1 MLFSFG
7 FYSSLLLV
15 FFIHGWV
22 YAILLGRK
30 SRIRESPADGWLAL
44 FLVICVLYI
53 SPWMLGFGGWY
64 DTQPYRD
71 ILFYVPFQQL
81 FLLGPVIFC
90 YVRSLLNPGFRF
102 KGKEWLHF
110 LPALLYL
117 IYSLVVLLTDQWILG
132 RYYFLASGLDPD
144 FETWY
149 QLTGFLSM
157 LLYFWLSL
165 RYYLSYRKMVPQL
178 VSYADQARFRWVG
191 HFLLAFLVILVLR
204 GFFFL
209 LGLFTELS
217 YDSTW
222 WYFFAFS
229 LLFYYIAIH
238 GYANAVVA
246 KVPFR
251 AILPGDRPALLLDG
265 PGETDELIVLEQ
277 PQEQQAPDPL
287 LEAWKEKLVDAMVKE
302 KVFEDP
308 ELSLPELARKIG
320 TNVSVLSRV
329 VNQGFGMNFNDFIN
343 YHRVQSVLDLLEK
356 GEHRQQTLLGI
367 AFDCGFNS
375 KATFNRAFKK
385 VTGMAP
391 KDWISREPGTTP
403 TGLKSS

>member
-15 FFIHGWV
+15 FFIHGVV

-30 SRIRESPADGWLAL
+30 SRVRESPADGWLAL
-44 FLVICVLYI
+44 FLLICVLYI
-53 SPWMLGFGGWY
+53 APWMLGFGGWY

-71 ILFYVPFQQL
+71 ILFYTPFQQL
-81 FLLGPVIFC
+81 YLIGPVIYC

-102 KGKEWLHF
+102 RGKEWLHF
-110 LPALLYL
+110 LPALLYI
-117 IYSLVVLLTDQWILG
+117 IYSLVILLTDQWILG
-132 RYYFLASGLDPD
+132 RYYFLANGLDPD

-149 QLTGFLSM
+149 QLTGFFSM
-157 LLYFWLSL
+157 LCYFGLSF
-165 RYYLSYRKMVPQL
+165 RYYRSYLRMVPQL
-178 VSYADQARFRWVG
+178 LSYADQARFRWVG
-191 HFLLAFLVILVLR
+191 HFLGAFLVILVLR
-204 GFFFL
+204 TGFFVA
-209 LGLFTELS
+209 GLFTDLD
-217 YDSTW
+217 YVGTW

-229 LLFYYIAIH
+229 LLFYYIAIN

-251 AILPGDRPALLLDG
+251 GIVAGNRPALLLEG
-265 PGETDELIVLEQ
+265 PGEPEELMVMEETETAAAPNPQLEI
-277 PQEQQAPDPL
+277 
-287 LEAWKEKLVDAMVKE
+287 WKEKLAALMEKE
-302 KVFEDP
+302 RPFEDP
-308 ELSLPELARKIG
+308 ELSLPELARKTG

-343 YHRVQSVLDLLEK
+343 HYRVQSVLNMLKK

-367 AFDCGFNS
+367 AFECGFNS

-385 VTGMAP
+385 VTGMTP
-391 KDWISREPGTTP
+391 KDWINSGKGSPEPR
-403 TGLKSS
+403 